1 MIELAAADAVADRVV
16 VNGLDFPAPADES
29 RAESRDWLQRPSTPI
44 FRSVNFQFVH
54 DARRNPARTDFVAWE
69 DRGVHHDDIEAR
81 LPQFPRA
88 GRSRRPTAHDQY
100 VAGLHVW

>member
-1 MIELAAADAVADRVV
+1 MIELAAPDAKTDRVIV
-16 VNGLDFPAPADES
+16 DGLDFLAPADES

-54 DARRNPARTDFVAWE
+54 DARCNPARADLVAWE
-69 DRGVHHDDIEAR
+69 DCGIHHDDIEAR

-88 GRSRRPTAHDQY
+88 SRSGRSTAYDQY
-100 VAGLHVW
+100 VAGIHV